1 MNQRMKRGASL
12 LMAGILA
19 VGLVPSAFAAQDG
32 QTTTPTLEKIAGYS
46 TGYSDQEG
54 GVAEIV
60 AYNQDNQKFYL
71 VNGREKKLD
80 IVSLAGLTAGQEA
93 QTLSLDTRVDVSG
106 MIPGFTFGDLTSVA
120 VDTAH
125 DRIAVAV

>member
-32 QTTTPTLEKIAGYS
+32 QTTPTLEKIAGYS

-93 QTLSLDTRVDVSG
+93 PGPLPGKPGVDVAG
-106 MIPGFTFGDLTSVA
+106 
-120 VDTAH
+120 
-125 DRIAVAV
+125 

>member
-1 MNQRMKRGASL
+1 MVEGTHILFHPYRKENHNHEPTDETGRFPA

-19 VGLVPSAFAAQDG
+19 VGLVPSAFAPQDR
-32 QTTTPTLEKIAGYS
+32 QTPPPLEKIAGYS

-71 VNGREKKLD
+71 VNGR
-80 IVSLAGLTAGQEA
+80 
-93 QTLSLDTRVDVSG
+93 
-106 MIPGFTFGDLTSVA
+106 
-120 VDTAH
+120 
-125 DRIAVAV
+125 